1 MEIKDYTEEEINYII
16 CNYQNHTVKEIS
28 NYLNKKDSDVYR
40 IIRKLGLK
48 KQIHKSWSNE
58 DNEYLISNYMK
69 TSEEIA
75 SVLSRSVSSVNA
87 QRDRLGLVK
96 HNIWSEDEI
105 KFLNDNYKTMTHR
118 EIADKIGRTE
128 QAVRAKC
135 FDLKLFK
142 KEEMWSEHEIQY
154 LKDNYREKTKQEI
167 SNHLCRSQ
175 DAIQLKARKLGIK
188 KYPYTCNYKFF
199 KKIDTEEKAYWLGFM
214 TADGWVS
221 MNKETNSGVIGVELQ
236 HSDIEHL
243 KKFNKSINGNYKI
256 SERKRECPIS
266 KKNKII
272 HTCVLRIFSLSMYQD
287 LINIGF
293 SNNKSFD
300 ANIPFLSNDLYR
312 HFIRGYFDGN
322 GTVYVSNQ
330 RLGVRFCTASKTL
343 NERLISILKT
353 EGIEL
358 SSIEMINENG
368 NVIYYPEAKTKQDK
382 INLLDYM
389 YKNSSVYLDRKYK
402 KYLKAKE
409 LHNT

>member
-69 TSEEIA
+69 ISEEIA